1 MRLTITPQ
9 TKTFLLQSNPDIDQ
23 TVFASTLDSLTN
35 IIIAQASV
43 FPENDQLNTIN
54 PLDPNALGETYAAI
68 FLQGN
73 ESFSIDQIK
82 ALGILYFDTGY
93 DTIDLGNNT
102 WLYGDQASLAYF
114 RETPTKLIDDD
125 SFTALM
131 RKPEI
136 NQATVFFYS
145 RPTANNAL
153 DPLSATFAQKLA
165 YSYMY
170 GTPDGMNSQGT
181 FVLQFT
187 GTSFGGVNKPFRPE
201 FSSLISDTTLM
212 YIETQHLLETFG
224 LSETQFSL
232 GLPLLLGQLIPGVNT
247 LLSSTEITNL
257 YTAINNSL
265 GILINVS
272 PSAFG
277 MGIHLLLK
285 NPEAFTSLRS
295 LSPLR
300 RTLLAGISGMGT

>member
-1 MRLTITPQ
+1 
-9 TKTFLLQSNPDIDQ
+9 
-23 TVFASTLDSLTN
+23 
-35 IIIAQASV
+35 
-43 FPENDQLNTIN
+43 
-54 PLDPNALGETYAAI
+54 
-68 FLQGN
+68 
-73 ESFSIDQIK
+73 
-82 ALGILYFDTGY
+82 
-93 DTIDLGNNT
+93 
-102 WLYGDQASLAYF
+102 
-114 RETPTKLIDDD
+114 
-125 SFTALM
+125 
-131 RKPEI
+131 
-136 NQATVFFYS
+136 
-145 RPTANNAL
+145 
-153 DPLSATFAQKLA
+153 
-165 YSYMY
+165 
-170 GTPDGMNSQGT
+170 
-181 FVLQFT
+181 
-187 GTSFGGVNKPFRPE
+187 
-201 FSSLISDTTLM
+201 M